1 MTNRYLIKIADSYRD
16 QYNLLERL
24 VDKAISHDARV
35 LYTQGEKLR
44 PGLGSTLS
52 SYYERSMR
60 NLLNKHVEKRLLKS
74 KRMI

>member
-1 MTNRYLIKIADSYRD
+1 MTNRYLIKIADYYRD

-24 VDKAISHDARV
+24 IDKAISHDSRV